1 MKRLAVPLLLLVAA
15 AGGWWV
21 FEQQQAIQAEAMRQ
35 AELDRELVQQQQQQQ
50 QQQMPIIPTAEAVQ
64 AARQAAEARR
74 AAMEREAAGRPIPP
88 TPTVPPLTRAIRIVP
103 VAALLGSD
111 EEPDSADHTWSLVL
125 ADQSPRSHALCLAML
140 QRLTLIDADAAK
152 PRPAVPTR
160 PIFWLLAR
168 PAAEVANLSEI
179 TCDQLVAGLDKTR
192 ALANGMGGDIGPKFL
207 AVAVRGA
214 VVHDVIFDLSEIPDS
229 ELGRAVR
236 LWGEILADD
245 PETWQASIR
254 LVSWQEAFRGFLIRY
269 SQPIEGWIGSR
280 PAAAGPATPV
290 RFSILK

>member
-1 MKRLAVPLLLLVAA
+1 MKRLAVPLLLLLAA
-15 AGGWWV
+15 AGGW
-21 FEQQQAIQAEAMRQ
+21 FAYDRQRDDHARMLETRTRLAAEA
-35 AELDRELVQQQQQQQ
+35 E
-50 QQQMPIIPTAEAVQ
+50 
-64 AARQAAEARR
+64 AARQVEAAIRLEAAQRALAERQAVARTEAARPPAALVAEPPRTR
-74 AAMEREAAGRPIPP
+74 AA
-88 TPTVPPLTRAIRIVP
+88 RIVP
-103 VAALLGSD
+103 VAALLGHD
-111 EEPDSADHTWSLVL
+111 EEPDSPDRTWSLVL

-140 QRLTLIDADAAK
+140 QRLTLVDADTAR

-168 PAAEVANLSEI
+168 PAAELSGLGEI
-179 TCDQLVAGLDKTR
+179 SCDQLVGGLDKTR
-192 ALANGMGGDIGPKFL
+192 ALANGMGSDIGPKFL
-207 AVAVRGA
+207 GVAVRGA
-214 VVHDVIFDLSEIPDS
+214 VVHDIIFDLSEIPDS

-269 SQPIEGWIGSR
+269 SQPIESWIGSR
-280 PAAAGPATPV
+280 PATAGPATPV